1 VSVASQLPNCA
12 CERQTINPWVPP
24 KVPILDRKQ
33 EVEVTGIHIVGQGG
47 KAQHAVA
54 RCEDT
59 QRLPIAG
66 QYFERSLAVTGLV
79 RRKHAIQNP
88 NRDRQSSRMSA
99 WVRDCLTRVRSCHQA
114 RSVHVFDNSLRQCKG
129 TRRHH
134 PHDIGQVEGVV

>member
-1 VSVASQLPNCA
+1 
-12 CERQTINPWVPP
+12 VPP
-24 KVPILDRKQ
+24 KVPILDLKQ

-54 RCEDT
+54 RRENT

-88 NRDRQSSRMSA
+88 NRDRQSSDHA
-99 WVRDCLTRVRSCHQA
+99 QVFGKTLAHV
-114 RSVHVFDNSLRQCKG
+114 SV
-129 TRRHH
+129 
-134 PHDIGQVEGVV
+134 GQ